1 MASTGTFFHMLGLFD
16 KASAFTGSNWAK
28 FKTEFIMTFQSDPD
42 FIGVL
47 DGTVISNAAAVSAA
61 ISSASSAP
69 TTTPAPATPAVRSVN
84 DNAWAQHNANGRTA
98 LWRCIT
104 SDLVRQRH
112 IKPDSTATQIWTS
125 LRKEYE
131 RDSRAPRISLKR
143 SMMHAVHDVSQ
154 SVDVFIGK
162 IVDAAGQLTAMGAPP
177 GKHDVVDCIIV
188 NLHADWHIIQTQLIA
203 RPGDL
208 TLDDVRSTLIDWET
222 QQGAIHGTGASAPA
236 PDDDA
241 HAVRRKPG
249 KAAARPRSRPQHS
262 SRRHRRQQ
270 HDSDSESSVSDVED
284 LNWGNLDGDP
294 NACHRCGRHG
304 HRARDCIVNM
314 PRDVK
319 DRIMDEVRNKNRER
333 RKEQRQTRA
342 HHHRRSPSSS
352 SSSSDYSSSSASTHR
367 GMYTY
372 TPWHNH
378 KVPRSVAIAV
388 EG

>member
-69 TTTPAPATPAVRSVN
+69 TATPAPATPAVRS
-84 DNAWAQHNANGRTA
+84 
-98 LWRCIT
+98 
-104 SDLVRQRH
+104 
-112 IKPDSTATQIWTS
+112 
-125 LRKEYE
+125 
-131 RDSRAPRISLKR
+131 
-143 SMMHAVHDVSQ
+143 
-154 SVDVFIGK
+154 
-162 IVDAAGQLTAMGAPP
+162 
-177 GKHDVVDCIIV
+177 
-188 NLHADWHIIQTQLIA
+188 
-203 RPGDL
+203 
-208 TLDDVRSTLIDWET
+208 
-222 QQGAIHGTGASAPA
+222 
-236 PDDDA
+236 
-241 HAVRRKPG
+241 
-249 KAAARPRSRPQHS
+249 RPQRS
-262 SRRHRRQQ
+262 SCRRRQQ
-270 HDSDSESSVSDVED
+270 HDSDSESSMSDVED
-284 LNWGNLDGDP
+284 LNWGNVDGDP
-294 NACHRCGRHG
+294 DACHRCGRHG

-319 DRIMDEVRNKNRER
+319 DRIMDEVRNKNREH

-342 HHHRRSPSSS
+342 HHHRSPSSS
-352 SSSSDYSSSSASTHR
+352 SSSSDYSSSSASAHR